1 MAECCRRPTGAMPW
15 VATGPDHS
23 SVVRSKISKSFS
35 QYFPSPP
42 PNTNIIFS
50 ITLAVW
56 NYRIGASPRI
66 IEGILKLSFSTPFLR
81 SMKMTSERTWKPFHP
96 PYIMI

>member
-1 MAECCRRPTGAMPW
+1 MIAECYSRPTGAMPW

-23 SVVRSKISKSFS
+23 SVVRSKMSKSLS

-50 ITLAVW
+50 MTLAVW
-56 NYRIGASPRI
+56 NYRMGASPLI
-66 IEGILKLSFSTPFLR
+66 MDGMLNESFSTPFFR
-81 SMKMTSERTWKPFHP
+81 SMKITSDST
-96 PYIMI
+96 